1 MINIIKK
8 LAVSW
13 LRQLVADLSLQ
24 RPRLNPRPFHVGF
37 VVDNVALETRFFFFL
52 AVTFSTV
59 NVSLPVIHMNTD
71 VSNTL
76 LLSEGQMCEAWV
88 L

>member
-1 MINIIKK
+1 MP
-8 LAVSW
+8 W
-13 LRQLVADLSLQ
+13 LRPLVSGLSQ
-24 RPRLNPRPFHVGF
+24 RRPAFEVGLVHVGF